1 MARFAYTARSSSGAS
16 LEGEIVA
23 ETEREAV
30 SRLRSQGTFVVK
42 LQPHLGA
49 EDRDL
54 GPVLVLGGRVKQEDV
69 IFFFAQLSIMVETGV
84 SLTEAIHC
92 ILTQTPEGRF
102 RAVLRDVASRLES
115 GESFS
120 AALARHPKVFGDFY
134 VNLLRAAEASGT
146 MGPMLKRCADYLT
159 ARRELQKRIKSALTY
174 PAVLLAAAVGVTAFL
189 MTYVLPKFLA
199 IYAGRKATLPVPTAI
214 LIAITNALVEYWMFL
229 LGGTVCGIGFLM
241 WFFRAERP
249 RPWAHWVQ
257 LHVPLLG
264 SMLRKSYIAS
274 GLRTLGLL
282 VDSGVSM
289 LDAVGITGS
298 LSPNHYFRRLWSDV
312 ATNLHRGEQ
321 LSTPLQGSALMPR
334 PVVQMIEAGEK
345 SGKLGTVLVR
355 LCDYLDEELRTTIKT
370 ITQLIEPIMIG
381 VMGVMIGGIAIALLL
396 PILTI
401 SKTISH

>member
-1 MARFAYTARSSSGAS
+1 MVRFGYAARSSSGAS
-16 LEGEIVA
+16 LQGEIVA
-23 ETEREAV
+23 ESEREAV
-30 SRLRSQGTFVVK
+30 TRLRSQGTFVVK
-42 LQPHLGA
+42 LQPLLVTD
-49 EDRDL
+49 DRHDDR
-54 GPVLVLGGRVKQEDV
+54 VLVFGGRVKQEEI
-69 IFFFAQLSIMVETGV
+69 IFFFSQLSIMVETGV
-84 SLTEAIHC
+84 SLPEAIHS
-92 ILTQTPEGRF
+92 ILSQALPGRF
-102 RAVLRDVASRLES
+102 QTVLREVVSRLQS

-120 AALARHPKVFGDFY
+120 TALAKHPKVFGDFY

-159 ARRELQKRIKSALTY
+159 ARRELQKKIKSALSY
-174 PAVLLAAAVGVTAFL
+174 PAVLLVAAVGVTAFL
-189 MTYVLPKFLA
+189 MTYVLPKFLT
-199 IYAGRKATLPVPTAI
+199 IYAGREATLPVPTAI
-214 LIAITNALVEYWMFL
+214 LIAVTNALVAYWML
-229 LGGTVCGIGFLM
+229 VLGATVSGVGFLV

-249 RPWAHWVQ
+249 RPCAHWVQ
-257 LHVPLLG
+257 LRIPLLG
-264 SMLRKSYIAS
+264 GMLRKSYITS

-321 LSTPLQGSALMPR
+321 LSAPLAESELIPR
-334 PVVQMIEAGEK
+334 PVVQMIKAGEK

-381 VMGVMIGGIAIALLL
+381 VMGTLIGGIAIALLL
-396 PILTI
+396 PILSI